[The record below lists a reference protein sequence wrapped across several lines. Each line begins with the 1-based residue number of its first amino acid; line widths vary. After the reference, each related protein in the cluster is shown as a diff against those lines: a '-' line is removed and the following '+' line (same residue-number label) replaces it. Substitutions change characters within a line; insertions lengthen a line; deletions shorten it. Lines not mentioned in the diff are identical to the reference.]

1 MKRLMLASAL
11 MAAACAAP
19 SSPDPDAGEG
29 VVIYPAKA
37 VVTMAGQGEV
47 AEAVAVSG
55 DRVVSTGTVASLKGA
70 MPAATVDPE
79 FKEKVIVPGLIDP
92 HVHVVLGALQYNL
105 PITPPWP
112 MATPH
117 GMKAGLPNRES
128 FLTALSDIV
137 AAAPP
142 EGPVVAYGYH
152 NLVHGDLTRA
162 DLDAISPDQPL
173 IVWHYSSHDFYL
185 NSAAIEAAAFTP
197 ALAQAFHGVDLDKN
211 GELTGRI
218 YEDAAFLVIQAFAG
232 VILAPDNVTAGFH
245 GFSSMLRQAGVTT
258 TAEMA
263 YGLFGWE
270 MEDAN
275 IRSNWGSAQEAG
287 YHLYLVPEYRALER
301 AFGEGKVQAV
311 LDMVSGTQETPAP
324 VLPRVKFFTDGAF
337 YSQTMRLSPP
347 GYLSGQSKGTE
358 GLWVAGPDGI
368 VPAIEPYW
376 AAGLGVNIHS
386 NGDAAQGATL
396 KVLEILREG
405 DDGPGNSFVIEHGGL
420 FSPEQVEAAGRL
432 NARLSAA
439 SHYVF
444 YMANEYAGPLGDARA
459 RWISPLGA
467 LTAAGVPVAAHSDA
481 PLAPPYPLRAA
492 GVHMTRATR
501 EGSVYEADMALGP
514 YEALEAI
521 TLDAA
526 RVLGLE
532 AEIGSIEPGKR
543 ADFTILGTNPLDT
556 AGADWES
563 IPVWGVVLDG
573 VKRPLEEQVTE

>member
-1 MKRLMLASAL
+1 MRRFILGVAIAVSA
-11 MAAACAAP
+11 CSAP
-19 SSPDPDAGEG
+19 KDPAAGEG
-29 VVIYPAKA
+29 IVIYPARA
-37 VVTMAGQGEV
+37 VVTMAGSDEV

-55 DRVVSTGTVASLKGA
+55 DRIISTGTLAGLTAA
-70 MPAATVDPE
+70 MPAANVDPE
-79 FKEKVIVPGLIDP
+79 FTDAVIVPGLIDP

-117 GMKAGLPNRES
+117 GMKAGLPNRGA
-128 FLTALSDIV
+128 FMAALSDIV
-137 AAAPP
+137 TDAEP
-142 EGPVVAYGYH
+142 GSTVVAYGYH
-152 NLVHGDLTRA
+152 NLVHGDLARQ
-162 DLDAISPDQPL
+162 DLDLIAPDQPL
-173 IVWHYSSHDFYL
+173 VVWHYSSHDFYL
-185 NSAAIEAAAFTP
+185 NSAAIDAAGFTP
-197 ALAQAFHGVDLDKN
+197 ALAQSFHGVDLDEN

-218 YEDAAFLVIQAFAG
+218 YEDAALLVIQAYAG

-258 TAEMA
+258 TTEMA

-275 IRSNWGSAQEAG
+275 IRTNWGNAQAAG

-301 AFGEGKVQAV
+301 TYGDGKVQAV
-311 LDMVSGTQETPAP
+311 LDMVGGARETPAP

-347 GYLSGQSKGTE
+347 GYLSGQSKGSE

-368 VPAIEPYW
+368 VPAIQPYW
-376 AAGLGVNIHS
+376 DAGLGVNIHS
-386 NGDAAQGATL
+386 NGDAAQSATL
-396 KVLEILREG
+396 KALETLRNG
-405 DDGPGNSFVIEHGGL
+405 DDSLGNSFVIEHGGL
-420 FSPEQVEAAGRL
+420 FSPEQVEVAGRL
-432 NARLSAA
+432 KAQLSAA

-444 YMANEYAGPLGDARA
+444 YMANEYAGPLGEVRA
-459 RWISPLGA
+459 QWISPLGA
-467 LTAAGVPVAAHSDA
+467 LTAAGVPVAVHSDA

-501 EGSVYEADMALGP
+501 EGSVYEAEMALSP

-526 RVLGLE
+526 RVLGLD

-543 ADFTILGTNPLDT
+543 ADFTILGANPLET
-556 AGADWES
+556 AGAEWEA

-573 VKRPLEEQVTE
+573 VKRPLAETAAE

>member
-1 MKRLMLASAL
+1 MKRLI
-11 MAAACAAP
+11 MAAAMCAAACTTP
-19 SSPDPDAGEG
+19 EKAPPAGEG
-29 VVIYPAKA
+29 VTIYPAKA
-37 VVTMAGQGEV
+37 VVTMAAEGEV
-47 AEAVAVSG
+47 AGAVAVSG
-55 DRVVSTGTVASLKGA
+55 DRIVATGSLEA
-70 MPAATVDPE
+70 LMDDMPAAAVDTSFSDE
-79 FKEKVIVPGLIDP
+79 VIVPGLIDP

-117 GMKAGLPNRES
+117 GMKMGLPTREA
-128 FLTALSDIV
+128 FLAELSNIV
-137 AAAPP
+137 AASDPAK
-142 EGPVVAYGYH
+142 PVVAYGYH

-162 DLDAISPDQPL
+162 DLDAIAPAQPL

-185 NSAAIEAAAFTP
+185 NSAAIEAARFTP
-197 ALAQAFHGVDLDKN
+197 ALAHKFHGVDVDEA

-218 YEDAAFLVIQAFAG
+218 YEDAALLVIQAYAG

-245 GFSSMLRQAGVTT
+245 GFSSMLREAGVTT

-263 YGLFGWE
+263 YGLFGWD

-275 IRSNWGSAQEAG
+275 IRANWGSAQQAG
-287 YHLYLVPEYRALER
+287 YHLYLVPEYRSLER
-301 AFGEGKVQAV
+301 TYGDERVQAV
-311 LDMVSGTQETPAP
+311 LDMVSGAHPTPAP

-347 GYLSGQSKGTE
+347 GYLSGQSQGSE
-358 GLWVAGPDGI
+358 GLWVGGPDGLI
-368 VPAIEPYW
+368 PAIQPYW
-376 AAGLGVNIHS
+376 DAGLSVNIHS
-386 NGDAAQGATL
+386 NGDAAQTATL
-396 KVLEILREG
+396 DALETLRER
-405 DDGPGNSFVIEHGGL
+405 DGPGNSFVIEHGGL
-420 FSPEQVEAAGRL
+420 FSPEQVEKAGRL
-432 NARLSAA
+432 DACLSAA

-444 YMANEYAGPLGDARA
+444 YMANEYAGPLGAARA
-459 RWISPLGA
+459 QWILPLGA
-467 LTAAGVPVAAHSDA
+467 LSAAGVPVAVHSDA

-501 EGSVYEADMALGP
+501 EGSRYEAEMALSA
-514 YEALEAI
+514 YDALEAI

-543 ADFTILGTNPLDT
+543 ADFTILGANPLET
-556 AGADWES
+556 PGEAWEA

-573 VKRPLEEQVTE
+573 VKRPLAE